1 MGEIRKFLPNLS
13 HNCYYKRNLS
23 FHFFIDAMLMSNIV
37 LAITGGIAAYKSA
50 IFARLLVKAGFD
62 VRVIMTSGAQAFI
75 TPLTLQALT
84 GNEVHIS
91 LLDERAEAGMGHI
104 ELAKWADLVVI
115 APASAN
121 TLARLAMGM
130 ADDLLT
136 TVCLATSAPVLVA
149 PAMNQQMW
157 AHPAV
162 NLNVQTLRDMNYQI
176 IAPASGEQACG
187 DVGAGRLPEPE
198 ALLAEVL
205 LFNAMQTTPQ
215 LLAGKRVVITAGPTV
230 EAIDPVRYLSN
241 HSSGKMGFALARA
254 CVAAGAE
261 VVLIAGGKVGL
272 PTPLNVTRIDVLSAE
287 EMLLTA
293 QQCVAGTHTALQYMP
308 EEEHEHH
315 SEHSHDHSH
324 EHHDDCGCGE
334 THEHEGGHTHMHDHV
349 TDDEPRVADI
359 FIATAAVA
367 DYRTR
372 DAAPQKIKKTQESM
386 TLDLVKNPDILAT
399 ISLAHPELF
408 VVGFAAETQDV
419 ERYARG
425 KLVSKDLDLIACND
439 VSRADIGFASD
450 DNAMQVFFSERYE
463 HDSVTLEKASKDKIA
478 EQLTRIIGETLWQ
491 RYDA

>member
-1 MGEIRKFLPNLS
+1 
-13 HNCYYKRNLS
+13 
-23 FHFFIDAMLMSNIV
+23 MSNIV

-50 IFARLLVKAGFD
+50 IFARLLIKAGFD
-62 VRVIMTSGAQAFI
+62 VRVIMTTGAQAFI

-91 LLDERAEAGMGHI
+91 LLDEKAEAGMGHI
-104 ELAKWADLVVI
+104 ELAKWADLIII

-136 TVCLATSAPVLVA
+136 TVCLATTAPVIIA

-176 IAPASGEQACG
+176 IQPASGEQACG

-198 ALLAEVL
+198 QLLAEVL

-241 HSSGKMGFALARA
+241 HSTGKMGFALARA
-254 CVAAGAE
+254 CVAAGAD
-261 VVLIAGGKVGL
+261 VILIAGGKVAL
-272 PTPLNVTRIDVLSAE
+272 PTPLNVTRIDVLSAK
-287 EMLLTA
+287 EMLIAA
-293 QQCVAGTHTALQYMP
+293 QQCVDGTHSALQYVP
-308 EEEHEHH
+308 EDEHD
-315 SEHSHDHSH
+315 HSHDHSH
-324 EHHDDCGCGE
+324 EHEHGECDCGDDHSHNHS
-334 THEHEGGHTHMHDHV
+334 HELDNKHHAHSENQNVM
-349 TDDEPRVADI
+349 ADI

-367 DYRTR
+367 DYRTEE
-372 DAAPQKIKKTQESM
+372 AAPQKIKKTQDAM
-386 TLDLVKNPDILAT
+386 TLSLVKNPDILAT

-408 VVGFAAETQDV
+408 VVGFAAETQDI

-463 HDSVTLEKASKDKIA
+463 HDSVILEKSSKDKIA
-478 EQLTRIIGETLWQ
+478 EQLAGIIGETIWQ
-491 RYDA
+491 RHNGHND

>member
-1 MGEIRKFLPNLS
+1 
-13 HNCYYKRNLS
+13 
-23 FHFFIDAMLMSNIV
+23 MSNIL

-50 IFARLLVKAGFD
+50 VFARLLIKAGFE
-62 VRVIMTSGAQAFI
+62 VRVVMTSGAQAFI

-91 LLDERAEAGMGHI
+91 LLDEKAEAGMGHI

-136 TVCLATSAPVLVA
+136 TVCLATTAPVIIA

-162 NLNVQTLRDMNYQI
+162 NLNVQTLHDMNYQI
-176 IAPASGEQACG
+176 IKPASGEQACG

-198 ALLAEVL
+198 QLLEEIL
-205 LFNAMQTTPQ
+205 LFQAMETTPQ

-241 HSSGKMGFALARA
+241 HSTGKMGFALARA
-254 CVAAGAE
+254 CVAAGAD
-261 VVLIAGGKVGL
+261 VILIAGGKIAL
-272 PTPLNVTRIDVLSAE
+272 PTPLNVTRIDVLSAK
-287 EMLLTA
+287 EMLTVA
-293 QQCVAGTHTALQYMP
+293 QQCVTGTHSTLQYMV
-308 EEEHEHH
+308 EDEHD
-315 SEHSHDHSH
+315 HSHDHSH
-324 EHHDDCGCGE
+324 EHTHAHLHGDCDC
-334 THEHEGGHTHMHDHV
+334 
-349 TDDEPRVADI
+349 DDEHTDAIDDGSVKMADI

-367 DYRTR
+367 DYRTEE
-372 DAAPQKIKKTQESM
+372 AAPQKIKKTQDAM
-386 TLDLVKNPDILAT
+386 TLSLVKNPDILAT

-425 KLVSKDLDLIACND
+425 KLLSKDLDLIACND

-450 DNAMQVFFSERYE
+450 DNAMEVFFSTHYE
-463 HDSVTLEKASKDKIA
+463 HDSIILDKASKDKIA
-478 EQLTRIIGETLWQ
+478 EQLTTIIGEAIWQ
-491 RYDA
+491 RHSV

>member
-1 MGEIRKFLPNLS
+1 
-13 HNCYYKRNLS
+13 
-23 FHFFIDAMLMSNIV
+23 MSNIV

-50 IFARLLVKAGFD
+50 VFARLLVKAGFD
-62 VRVIMTSGAQAFI
+62 VRVIMTTGAQAFI

-84 GNEVHIS
+84 GNEVHVS
-91 LLDERAEAGMGHI
+91 LLDEQAEAGMGHI
-104 ELAKWADLVVI
+104 ELAKWADLIVI

-136 TVCLATSAPVLVA
+136 TVCLATTAPVIIA

-176 IAPASGEQACG
+176 IQPASGEQACG

-198 ALLAEVL
+198 QLLAEVQ
-205 LFNAMQTTPQ
+205 LFTAMQTTPQ

-241 HSSGKMGFALARA
+241 HSTGKMGFALARA
-254 CVAAGAE
+254 CVAAGAD
-261 VVLIAGGKVGL
+261 VILIAGGKVAL
-272 PTPLNVTRIDVLSAE
+272 PTPLNVTRIDVLSAK
-287 EMLLTA
+287 EMLVVA
-293 QQCVAGTHTALQYMP
+293 QQCVEGTHSALQYLP
-308 EEEHEHH
+308 EEDDEHSH
-315 SEHSHDHSH
+315 EHSHDHSH
-324 EHHDDCGCGE
+324 HHDDCGCGE
-334 THEHEGGHTHMHDHV
+334 EHQHEHKHAKNESSV
-349 TDDEPRVADI
+349 KVADI

-367 DYRTR
+367 DYRTL
-372 DAAPQKIKKTQESM
+372 DAAPQKIKKTQDAM
-386 TLDLVKNPDILAT
+386 TLSLVKNPDILAT

-419 ERYARG
+419 EHYARG
-425 KLVSKDLDLIACND
+425 KLLSKDLDLIACND

-463 HDSVTLEKASKDKIA
+463 HDSIILEKASKDEIA
-478 EQLTRIIGETLWQ
+478 EQLATIIGETIWQ
-491 RYDA
+491 RHNA

>member
-1 MGEIRKFLPNLS
+1 
-13 HNCYYKRNLS
+13 
-23 FHFFIDAMLMSNIV
+23 MSNIV

-50 IFARLLVKAGFD
+50 IFARLLIKAGFD
-62 VRVIMTSGAQAFI
+62 VRVIMTTGAQAFI

-84 GNEVHIS
+84 GNEVHVS
-91 LLDERAEAGMGHI
+91 LLDEQAEAGMGHI
-104 ELAKWADLVVI
+104 ELAKWADLIVI

-136 TVCLATSAPVLVA
+136 TVCLATTAPVIIA

-176 IAPASGEQACG
+176 IQPASGEQACG

-198 ALLAEVL
+198 QLLAEVQ
-205 LFNAMQTTPQ
+205 LFTAMQTTPQ

-241 HSSGKMGFALARA
+241 HSTGKMGFALARA
-254 CVAAGAE
+254 CVAAGAD
-261 VVLIAGGKVGL
+261 VILIAGGKVAL
-272 PTPLNVTRIDVLSAE
+272 PTPLNVTRIDVLSAK
-287 EMLLTA
+287 EMLVVA
-293 QQCVAGTHTALQYMP
+293 QQCVEGTHSALQYLP
-308 EEEHEHH
+308 EEEHEHSH
-315 SEHSHDHSH
+315 EHTHDHSH
-324 EHHDDCGCGE
+324 EHSHEHAHHHGDCDCGE
-334 THEHEGGHTHMHDHV
+334 EHQHAENV
-349 TDDEPRVADI
+349 TDDNVKVADI

-367 DYRTR
+367 DYRTEE
-372 DAAPQKIKKTQESM
+372 AAPQKIKKTQEAM
-386 TLDLVKNPDILAT
+386 TLSLVKNPDILAT

-408 VVGFAAETQDV
+408 VVGFAAETQYV

-463 HDSVTLEKASKDKIA
+463 HDSVTLDKASKDNIA
-478 EQLTRIIGETLWQ
+478 EQLATIIGETIWQ
-491 RYDA
+491 RHNA

>member
-1 MGEIRKFLPNLS
+1 
-13 HNCYYKRNLS
+13 
-23 FHFFIDAMLMSNIV
+23 MSNIV

-50 IFARLLVKAGFD
+50 IFARLLIKAGFD
-62 VRVIMTSGAQAFI
+62 VRVIMTTGAQAFI

-91 LLDERAEAGMGHI
+91 LLDEQAEAGMGHI
-104 ELAKWADLVVI
+104 ELAKWADLIII

-136 TVCLATSAPVLVA
+136 TVCLATAAPVIIA

-198 ALLAEVL
+198 QLLAEVL
-205 LFNAMQTTPQ
+205 LFNAMQNTPQ

-241 HSSGKMGFALARA
+241 HSTGKMGFALARA
-254 CVAAGAE
+254 CVAAGAD
-261 VVLIAGGKVGL
+261 VILIAGGKVAL
-272 PTPLNVTRIDVLSAE
+272 PTPLNVTRIDVLSAK
-287 EMLLTA
+287 EMLIAA
-293 QQCVAGTHTALQYMP
+293 QQCVDGTHSALQYVP
-308 EEEHEHH
+308 EDEHD
-315 SEHSHDHSH
+315 HSHDHDHSHQH
-324 EHHDDCGCGE
+324 EHHGECDCGDDHSHSHNHS
-334 THEHEGGHTHMHDHV
+334 HEI
-349 TDDEPRVADI
+349 DDEEHAHSENQNVMADI

-367 DYRTR
+367 DYRTEE
-372 DAAPQKIKKTQESM
+372 AAPQKIKKTQDAM
-386 TLDLVKNPDILAT
+386 TLSLVKNPDILAT
-399 ISLAHPELF
+399 ISLAHPVLF
-408 VVGFAAETQDV
+408 VVGFAAETQDI

-478 EQLTRIIGETLWQ
+478 EQLAGIIGETIWQ
-491 RYDA
+491 RHNGHNA

>member
-1 MGEIRKFLPNLS
+1 
-13 HNCYYKRNLS
+13 
-23 FHFFIDAMLMSNIV
+23 MSNIV

-50 IFARLLVKAGFD
+50 MFARLLIKAGFD
-62 VRVIMTSGAQAFI
+62 VRVIMTTGAQAFI

-91 LLDERAEAGMGHI
+91 LLDEHAEAGMGHI
-104 ELAKWADLVVI
+104 ELAKWADLIVI

-136 TVCLATSAPVLVA
+136 TVCLATTAPVIIA

-198 ALLAEVL
+198 DLLAEVQ
-205 LFNAMQTTPQ
+205 LFTAMQTTPQ

-230 EAIDPVRYLSN
+230 EGIDPVRYLSN
-241 HSSGKMGFALARA
+241 HSTGKMGFALARA

-261 VVLIAGGKVGL
+261 VILIAGGKVAL
-272 PTPLNVTRIDVLSAE
+272 PTPLNVTRIDVLSAQD
-287 EMLLTA
+287 MLIAA
-293 QQCVAGTHTALQYMP
+293 QQCVDGTHSALQYLP
-308 EEEHEHH
+308 EDAD
-315 SEHSHDHSH
+315 EHSHKHSQDHSH
-324 EHHDDCGCGE
+324 HYDDCGCGE
-334 THEHEGGHTHMHDHV
+334 AHQHEHKHAENESSV
-349 TDDEPRVADI
+349 KVADI

-367 DYRTR
+367 DYRTL
-372 DAAPQKIKKTQESM
+372 DAAPQKIKKTQDAM
-386 TLDLVKNPDILAT
+386 TLSLVKNPDILAT

-419 ERYARG
+419 EHYARG
-425 KLVSKDLDLIACND
+425 KLLSKDLDLIACND

-463 HDSVTLEKASKDKIA
+463 HDNVILEKASKDEIA
-478 EQLTRIIGETLWQ
+478 KQLATIIGETIWQ
-491 RYDA
+491 RHQS

>member
-1 MGEIRKFLPNLS
+1 
-13 HNCYYKRNLS
+13 
-23 FHFFIDAMLMSNIV
+23 MSNIV

-50 IFARLLVKAGFD
+50 IFARLLIKAGFE
-62 VRVIMTSGAQAFI
+62 VRVIMTTGAQAFI

-91 LLDERAEAGMGHI
+91 LLDEKAEAGMGHI
-104 ELAKWADLVVI
+104 ELAKWADLIII

-136 TVCLATSAPVLVA
+136 TVCLATAAPVIIA

-198 ALLAEVL
+198 QLLAEVL

-241 HSSGKMGFALARA
+241 HSTGKMGFALARA
-254 CVAAGAE
+254 CVAAGAD
-261 VVLIAGGKVGL
+261 VILIAGGKVAL
-272 PTPLNVTRIDVLSAE
+272 PTPLNVTRIDVLSAK
-287 EMLLTA
+287 EMLMAA
-293 QQCVAGTHTALQYMP
+293 QQCVDGTHSALQYVP
-308 EEEHEHH
+308 EDEHD
-315 SEHSHDHSH
+315 HSHDHDHDHSHQHENHGECDCGDDHSHSHNHSH
-324 EHHDDCGCGE
+324 EIDDKQHHAHSE
-334 THEHEGGHTHMHDHV
+334 NQNVM
-349 TDDEPRVADI
+349 ADI

-367 DYRTR
+367 DYRTEE
-372 DAAPQKIKKTQESM
+372 AAPQKIKKTQDAM
-386 TLDLVKNPDILAT
+386 TLSLVKNPDILAT
-399 ISLAHPELF
+399 ISLAHPALF
-408 VVGFAAETQDV
+408 VVGFAAETQDI

-478 EQLTRIIGETLWQ
+478 EQLAGIIGETIWQ
-491 RYDA
+491 RHNGHNA

>member
-1 MGEIRKFLPNLS
+1 
-13 HNCYYKRNLS
+13 
-23 FHFFIDAMLMSNIV
+23 MSNIV

-62 VRVIMTSGAQAFI
+62 VRVIMTTGAQAFI

-84 GNEVHIS
+84 GNEVHVS
-91 LLDERAEAGMGHI
+91 LLDEQAEAGMGHI
-104 ELAKWADLVVI
+104 ELAKWADLIVI

-136 TVCLATSAPVLVA
+136 TVCLATTAPVIIA

-162 NLNVQTLRDMNYQI
+162 NLNVQTLRDMSYQI
-176 IAPASGEQACG
+176 IQPASGEQACG

-198 ALLAEVL
+198 QLLDEVL
-205 LFNAMQTTPQ
+205 LFIAMNTTPQ

-254 CVAAGAE
+254 CVAAGAD
-261 VVLIAGGKVGL
+261 VVLIAGGKVAL

-287 EMLLTA
+287 DMLIAA
-293 QQCVAGTHTALQYMP
+293 QQCVEGTHSELQLVF
-308 EEEHEHH
+308 EDE
-315 SEHSHDHSH
+315 HDHSH
-324 EHHDDCGCGE
+324 EHMHDHSHNHTHSHEHHHGDCGCDDDDVS
-334 THEHEGGHTHMHDHV
+334 DHNDNNDSLQSY
-349 TDDEPRVADI
+349 DDNQFVKADI

-367 DYRTR
+367 DYRTEE
-372 DAAPQKIKKTQESM
+372 AAPQKIKKTQDAM
-386 TLDLVKNPDILAT
+386 TLSLVKNPDILAT

-425 KLVSKDLDLIACND
+425 KLVAKDLDMIACND

-463 HDSVTLEKASKDKIA
+463 RDAVTLEKTSKDKIA
-478 EQLTRIIGETLWQ
+478 EQLASIIGQAIGQ
-491 RYDA
+491 RKDS

>member
-1 MGEIRKFLPNLS
+1 
-13 HNCYYKRNLS
+13 
-23 FHFFIDAMLMSNIV
+23 MSNIV

-62 VRVIMTSGAQAFI
+62 VRVIMTTGAQAFI

-91 LLDERAEAGMGHI
+91 LLDEQAEAGMGHI
-104 ELAKWADLVVI
+104 ELAKWADLIVI

-136 TVCLATSAPVLVA
+136 TVCLATTAPVIIA

-198 ALLAEVL
+198 DLLAEVQ
-205 LFNAMQTTPQ
+205 LFTAMQTTPQ

-230 EAIDPVRYLSN
+230 EGIDPVRYLSN
-241 HSSGKMGFALARA
+241 HSTGKMGFALARA
-254 CVAAGAE
+254 CVAAGAD
-261 VVLIAGGKVGL
+261 VILIAGGKVAL
-272 PTPLNVTRIDVLSAE
+272 PTPLNVTRIDVLSAQD
-287 EMLLTA
+287 MLIAA
-293 QQCVAGTHTALQYMP
+293 QQCVDGTHSALQYLP
-308 EEEHEHH
+308 EDADEHPHEHG
-315 SEHSHDHSH
+315 HDHSH
-324 EHHDDCGCGE
+324 HHDDCGCGE
-334 THEHEGGHTHMHDHV
+334 AHEHENEHAENESAGIK
-349 TDDEPRVADI
+349 VADI

-367 DYRTR
+367 DYRTLE
-372 DAAPQKIKKTQESM
+372 AAPQKIKKTQDAM
-386 TLDLVKNPDILAT
+386 TLNLVKNPDILAT

-425 KLVSKDLDLIACND
+425 KLLSKDLDLIACND

-463 HDSVTLEKASKDKIA
+463 HDNVILEKASKDEIA
-478 EQLTRIIGETLWQ
+478 EQLATIIGETIWQ
-491 RYDA
+491 RHQA

>member
-1 MGEIRKFLPNLS
+1 
-13 HNCYYKRNLS
+13 
-23 FHFFIDAMLMSNIV
+23 MSNIV

-50 IFARLLVKAGFD
+50 IFARLLIKAGFD
-62 VRVIMTSGAQAFI
+62 VRVIMTTGAQAFI

-84 GNEVHIS
+84 GNEVHVS
-91 LLDERAEAGMGHI
+91 LLDEQAEAGMGHI
-104 ELAKWADLVVI
+104 ELAKWADLIVI

-136 TVCLATSAPVLVA
+136 TVCLATTAPVIIA

-176 IAPASGEQACG
+176 IQPASGEQACG

-198 ALLAEVL
+198 QLLAEVL
-205 LFNAMQTTPQ
+205 LFKAMNTTPQ

-261 VVLIAGGKVGL
+261 VILIAGGKVAL
-272 PTPLNVTRIDVLSAE
+272 PTPLNVTRIDVLSAKD
-287 EMLLTA
+287 MLIAA
-293 QQCVAGTHTALQYMP
+293 QQCVDGTHSELQLDL
-308 EEEHEHH
+308 EDE
-315 SEHSHDHSH
+315 HDHSH
-324 EHHDDCGCGE
+324 EHAHEHNHSHTHEHHHSDCGCGD
-334 THEHEGGHTHMHDHV
+334 EHELPQAYTEHQFV
-349 TDDEPRVADI
+349 KADI

-367 DYRTR
+367 DYRTEE
-372 DAAPQKIKKTQESM
+372 AAPQKIKKTQDAMNLS
-386 TLDLVKNPDILAT
+386 LVKNPDILAT

-408 VVGFAAETQDV
+408 VVGFAAETQDI

-425 KLVSKDLDLIACND
+425 KLAAKALDMIACND

-463 HDSVTLEKASKDKIA
+463 RDAITLDKASKDKIA
-478 EQLTRIIGETLWQ
+478 EQLASIIGETIAQ
-491 RYDA
+491 CQNS

>member
-1 MGEIRKFLPNLS
+1 
-13 HNCYYKRNLS
+13 
-23 FHFFIDAMLMSNIV
+23 MSNIL

-50 IFARLLVKAGFD
+50 VFARLLIKAGFE

-91 LLDERAEAGMGHI
+91 LLDEKAEAGMGHI

-136 TVCLATSAPVLVA
+136 TVCLATTAPVIIA

-157 AHPAV
+157 AHSAV

-187 DVGAGRLPEPE
+187 DIGAGRLPEPE

-241 HSSGKMGFALARA
+241 HSTGKMGFALARA
-254 CVAAGAE
+254 CVAAGAD
-261 VVLIAGGKVGL
+261 VILIVGGKVAL
-272 PTPLNVTRIDVLSAE
+272 PTPLNVTRIDVLSAAD
-287 EMLLTA
+287 MLLVA
-293 QQCVAGTHTALQYMP
+293 QQCVTGTHSALQYVF
-308 EEEHEHH
+308 EDEN
-315 SEHSHDHSH
+315 EHSHSH
-324 EHHDDCGCGE
+324 KHHHADCGC
-334 THEHEGGHTHMHDHV
+334 
-349 TDDEPRVADI
+349 DDEHGDDHTNLAHDGSASANESSARAADI

-367 DYRTR
+367 DYRTEE
-372 DAAPQKIKKTQESM
+372 AAPQKIKKTQDAM
-386 TLDLVKNPDILAT
+386 TLSLVKNPDILAT

-425 KLVSKDLDLIACND
+425 KLLSKDLDLIACND

-450 DNAMQVFFSERYE
+450 DNAMEVFFSTRYE
-463 HDSVTLEKASKDKIA
+463 HDSITLDKASKDKIA
-478 EQLTRIIGETLWQ
+478 EQLVSIIGEAIWQ
-491 RYDA
+491 RHNA